1 MDCFKKKINN
11 LYYKKIIYRKKQL
24 KNNSFSTHN
33 IHDNSIQNTKIKIS
47 HNKRK
52 QNSLNIKKYQT
63 GKEIDNSYNKSFYS
77 TLNLT
82 NNQKQYKKIIKIHY
96 NLNTVILIQKY
107 VRGFITRK
115 KIKKFKYF
123 KKNNAFIA
131 HTANSKRF
139 QKKININIFD
149 AIKRNSKNQKK
160 SMKLAN
166 NRFNDRSTV
175 NNNSN
180 IKYNKSIIFI
190 SDKISKNK
198 SYSYDYKNAEE
209 NKIKKS
215 QEKDLPNNIKLY
227 NDNNNNDNNHK
238 INNNKNNNK
247 INKRNENQNLLL
259 EAELS
264 LSNFFNEQLPQ
275 NINTNIENSSINE
288 KENKNN
294 NNNNKIK
301 NININLEILKN
312 QKRNQ
317 TEQNI
322 IQKKKIKSSIFFNK
336 NKKNLILPEF
346 ANPSHVSTFQTK
358 ENTKSDRN
366 LTMENNNFN
375 LDSPQNNSTRKTA
388 KALENQINDYNKVE
402 EKEKKDNKNNL
413 NTSIDYY
420 LKDEFDSEDNY
431 QKNKKNFNLINTNIK
446 YNFNPMINSKLKS
459 NTNINTNNNNN
470 SNNKNKPNKY
480 NYHFHGTF
488 TNDIDIP
495 NKNKKIF
502 DTIKEEKQTDIE
514 NTDLKSLKSSFYDEE
529 EFVIINYDYSLN
541 DKKKDNVLKITN
553 VENINIKGSKNRINE
568 FIKITKNIFTK
579 TINRYVFNLLKKI
592 KKNDD
597 NDTSE
602 KSMTENDSISVVPE
616 GRIKSNNIVFNFAQ
630 IEMKNNN
637 KNILSNSNKNIRKY
651 NKGNLTNKGF
661 KEIELIKNN
670 KNYYSP

>member
-1 MDCFKKKINN
+1 MEENSHLYKDCFKKKINN
-11 LYYKKIIYRKKQL
+11 SYYKKIIYRKKKL

-33 IHDNSIQNTKIKIS
+33 IHDNSIQNTKIKTL

-52 QNSLNIKKYQT
+52 QNSVLNIKKYQT
-63 GKEIDNSYNKSFYS
+63 GKDIDKSYNKSFYS

-82 NNQKQYKKIIKIHY
+82 NNQKQYKKIIQIHY
-96 NLNTVILIQKY
+96 NFNSVILIQKF

-115 KIKKFKYF
+115 KIKKLKYF
-123 KKNNAFIA
+123 KKNNIFIA

-180 IKYNKSIIFI
+180 IRFNKSIILL
-190 SDKISKNK
+190 SNKISKNK

-215 QEKDLPNNIKLY
+215 QEKDLTNKKIY
-227 NDNNNNDNNHK
+227 NDNNND
-238 INNNKNNNK
+238 NNNKNNNNK
-247 INKRNENQNLLL
+247 KNKRNENQNFIL
-259 EAELS
+259 ETELS

-275 NINTNIENSSINE
+275 NINTNFDNNSINE
-288 KENKNN
+288 KE
-294 NNNNKIK
+294 NNNKIK

-336 NKKNLILPEF
+336 NKKNLIIPELG
-346 ANPSHVSTFQTK
+346 NPSHVSTFQTK

-375 LDSPQNNSTRKTA
+375 LDSLQNNSTRKTA
-388 KALENQINDYNKVE
+388 KALESQINDDNKVE
-402 EKEKKDNKNNL
+402 AKKDNKNDL

-446 YNFNPMINSKLKS
+446 YNFNPMLNSKLKL
-459 NTNINTNNNNN
+459 NINTNNNNN
-470 SNNKNKPNKY
+470 NKNISNKY

-502 DTIKEEKQTDIE
+502 DTIKEEKQTDID

-541 DKKKDNVLKITN
+541 DKKKDNVLKISN
-553 VENINIKGSKNRINE
+553 VENINIEGSKNKINE
-568 FIKITKNIFTK
+568 FIKIIKNTFTK
-579 TINRYVFNLLKKI
+579 TINRYVFNLLKKMR
-592 KKNDD
+592 KNDE
-597 NDTSE
+597 NGNTSE
-602 KSMTENDSISVVPE
+602 KSVTENDSISVVPE
-616 GRIKSNNIVFNFAQ
+616 GRIQKNNIVFNIAR

-637 KNILSNSNKNIRKY
+637 KNIFNNSNKNIRKY
-651 NKGNLTNKGF
+651 NKGNLTNKSF